1 MANTTKKVT
10 LADLRRMALLETDQA
25 AREMTGFTEMELAE
39 YKYDTGLAY
48 LRAAVKCPSAF
59 AYLEGS
65 KEYWNWWRNQWEL
78 RDAAGI
84 PELVSESIAYFRKGG
99 SVPRIALREGYDLI
113 HAAGVLLDPRNEEYD
128 PLLRSFNVL
137 VGRLVEQTARPPKAA

>member
-1 MANTTKKVT
+1 
-10 LADLRRMALLETDQA
+10 MALLETDQA

-78 RDAAGI
+78 RDADQAAHHF
-84 PELVSESIAYFRKGG
+84 VGG
-99 SVPRIALREGYDLI
+99 NACDGLLI
-113 HAAGVLLDPRNEEYD
+113 TRAVGV
-128 PLLRSFNVL
+128 
-137 VGRLVEQTARPPKAA
+137 